1 MSQIWDKEL
10 SNLLNRLDIQKI
22 FTRIEEERLSGY
34 SIFPAADK
42 ILNAFELTPF
52 EKIKV
57 VIIGQDP
64 YHQAGQAH
72 GLSFSVPT
80 GIKIPPSL
88 RNIYKEIERS
98 TGNAMDHD
106 NGNLTPWAEQGVL
119 LLNAVLTVR
128 AGKPGSH
135 AGIGWGAFTNKII
148 QMLSEQKNGLIF
160 LLWGKFAQEK
170 TKWIHSDKHHILT
183 APHPSPFS
191 AHKGFLGCNHFVLTN
206 ELLIQQGDKPIN
218 WKI

>member
-1 MSQIWDKEL
+1 MWNNQFKEL
-10 SNLLNRLDIQKI
+10 LEHSDIQNI
-22 FTRIEEERLSGY
+22 FERVESERKAGQV
-34 SIFPAADK
+34 IFPAAK
-42 ILNAFELTPF
+42 NMLHAFDLTPF

-57 VIIGQDP
+57 IIIGQDP
-64 YHQAGQAH
+64 YHQVGQAH

-98 TGNAMDHD
+98 TGNLMDYD

-135 AGIGWGAFTNKII
+135 AGIGWEVFTNSVI

-206 ELLIQQGDKPIN
+206 ELLIQQGEKPIN